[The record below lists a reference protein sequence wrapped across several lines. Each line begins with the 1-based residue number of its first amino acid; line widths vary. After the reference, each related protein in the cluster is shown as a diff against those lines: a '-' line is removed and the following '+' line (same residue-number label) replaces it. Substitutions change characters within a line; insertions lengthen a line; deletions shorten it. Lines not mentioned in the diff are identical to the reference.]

1 MKATSQI
8 LHISVAECFEGRM
21 PLTQSVI
28 WASVLHHGVHM
39 IRHLIMLNMDTY
51 HYLHTSSHRRLL
63 EAMLSVLKI
72 GMRYNNAHGTNMW
85 DIGASKLLFMASWS
99 VFWIWN
105 GIRWVL
111 ILQTW
116 GLLPHV
122 YPECNEPIEIL
133 FWILSQLSRILR
145 ILKPILFCIYYF
157 FLQ

>member
-1 MKATSQI
+1 
-8 LHISVAECFEGRM
+8 M

-28 WASVLHHGVHM
+28 FASVLHCVHM
-39 IRHLIMLNMDTY
+39 IRHIIMLNMDTY

-105 GIRWVL
+105 VIRWVL

-122 YPECNEPIEIL
+122 YPECNEPIDIL
-133 FWILSQLSRILR
+133 FWILKPNFVSTIFFFNNFCWGVSEVFVSRNSSVLIKVTR
-145 ILKPILFCIYYF
+145 GSLF
-157 FLQ
+157 